1 MTLSQQTPAA
11 GHRLQSDRKR
21 LLDARA
27 GGAFGGA
34 ESSNDWSI
42 NLTPPNAP
50 RPWLTIPPPSAPN
63 QEISGAA
70 RGGGFAVRARAPA
83 RPRTFSWMMENAPDR
98 PRLAFRHLPVA
109 R

>member
-21 LLDARA
+21 LPDARA
-27 GGAFGGA
+27 GGASGGA
-34 ESSNDWSI
+34 ESSNNWSI
-42 NLTPPNAP
+42 TLTPPNAP
-50 RPWLTIPPPSAPN
+50 RPWVTIPPLSAPN

-70 RGGGFAVRARAPA
+70 RGGSFAVRARAPA
-83 RPRTFSWMMENAPDR
+83 RPRTVSWMMENAPDR
-98 PRLAFRHLPVA
+98 PRLAFRNLPVA